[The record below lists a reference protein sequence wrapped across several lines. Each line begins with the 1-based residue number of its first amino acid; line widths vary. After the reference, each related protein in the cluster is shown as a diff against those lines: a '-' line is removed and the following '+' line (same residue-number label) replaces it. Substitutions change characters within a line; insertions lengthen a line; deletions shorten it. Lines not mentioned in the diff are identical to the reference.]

1 MLFVPRFQHVCLSHS
16 CTCLALSYKN
26 PRPTMLIYQKQAHI
40 FPTLNLAIIGTDP
53 TRYLVEQISQ
63 ERGVF
68 QQIMLNIAKWH
79 LFY

>member
-1 MLFVPRFQHVCLSHS
+1 
-16 CTCLALSYKN
+16 
-26 PRPTMLIYQKQAHI
+26 MLIYQKQAHL

-79 LFY
+79 LFYWNNIVSQQNSIATHVLDK